1 MTTPIVVVDDDGI
14 RHKTRGP
21 SNLKTN

>member
-1 MTTPIVVVDDDGI
+1 MTSPIVDVDDDGI

-21 SNLKTN
+21 FNLNAN